1 MILRN
6 INIFPITVLTG
17 KLYLKQIHDHG
28 HKNRIYKGHPNK
40 NRQEFRAFCWKRYLP
55 SSAFGR
61 KSRHSAGEWE
71 LLWVREGQVQA
82 SEILKLKA
90 VGPEMLEKTNSSRKL
105 MWLIPE
111 TYLPFSACFWV
122 KIRVKKFLKKNLKII
137 GHLGQ
142 SQQGYG
148 LACLLDVV
156 EAVSLIFIHIWPH
169 SFGICNLKVPCPF
182 RVLCYVWEAEQFR
195 SG

>member
-6 INIFPITVLTG
+6 TNIFPITALTR

-40 NRQEFRAFCWKRYLP
+40 NRREFRAFCRKRYLP
-55 SSAFGR
+55 SSVFGR
-61 KSRHSAGEWE
+61 KFRHSAGEWE

-82 SEILKLKA
+82 SEILRVKA

-111 TYLPFSACFWV
+111 TYLPVSACFWV
-122 KIRVKKFLKKNLKII
+122 KIRVKKIRKTENYWSSGPISAEVWFSLLI
-137 GHLGQ
+137 GCCRDCKSHFHTL
-142 SQQGYG
+142 
-148 LACLLDVV
+148 LAT
-156 EAVSLIFIHIWPH
+156 FFWHMQP
-169 SFGICNLKVPCPF
+169 
-182 RVLCYVWEAEQFR
+182 
-195 SG
+195 